1 MTTTGACFSSCGRQ
15 TRTVAGGQ
23 TLTSPRARARPME
36 PDDLVHSH
44 LYWSGSHGPF
54 LHLSPPSISYVPRGG
69 GHLLCGWPSENE
81 APVGTH
87 SAGTWKAIDQ
97 PVVRAK
103 HLNLGKVPFANLH
116 VPICP
121 RCIALFRAW
130 LERTTTH
137 GSIAKKTPAVPAAPL
152 SADEL
157 HRRASRPYVFVTRL
171 DGVDM
176 PNMTGPPARSD
187 DPSANSP

>member
-1 MTTTGACFSSCGRQ
+1 MK
-15 TRTVAGGQ
+15 
-23 TLTSPRARARPME
+23 
-36 PDDLVHSH
+36 PDDLVRSC
-44 LYWSGSHGPF
+44 LYWSGLHGPF
-54 LHLSPPSISYVPRGG
+54 LHLSPPSRSYMTRGG

-87 SAGTWKAIDQ
+87 SAGTWKAINR

-103 HLNLGKVPFANLH
+103 HLDRGEVPFGNLH

-121 RCIALFRAW
+121 RCVALFKAW
-130 LERTTTH
+130 LE
-137 GSIAKKTPAVPAAPL
+137 GSAATGSVPNKPPGKVAPSPSAPAPPAPPL

-157 HRRASRPYVFVTRL
+157 HRSASQPYVFVTRL
-171 DGVDM
+171 NGVDM

-187 DPSANSP
+187 DPSANSA